1 MRPLTASRLGY
12 KVNHM
17 VQYAQRLDAAFGAL
31 SDATRRGI
39 LERLARDDTSIGQL
53 AETFG
58 MSLTGVRKHVQVL
71 EDAGLVRTEKVGR
84 VRRCTLGPR
93 RLEEASGWIAGYRRL
108 LEARLARLDEFL
120 ERTQGSEP

>member
-1 MRPLTASRLGY
+1 
-12 KVNHM
+12 M